1 MMNLEAK
8 KTDIIENILYKFCLL
23 IKTNIELLSFYCNSQ
38 EIDPKFKIKQLMIKK
53 NKEINIFAF
62 DNYLKIIYKVKKVDT
77 SLRIFGDKFI
87 TKYKDLCR
95 IFFKDI
101 IYIIKEYFYL
111 NNIIKEKENDNNDI
125 FVEIYLTGINKL
137 TDLSYMFY
145 NCNNLFKICGLEK
158 LKYNKITNMSS
169 MFENCRNLKSIH
181 DISLLDA
188 KNVISINSIFR
199 NCSSLEYLPDI
210 SKWNTLNMEDI
221 SHAFSGCNSLKLL
234 PDISK
239 WNTNK
244 IKYMEALFLNCSS
257 LLYLPNISLWNTKN
271 VIDMK
276 NLFTGCSSLS
286 SLPNLSK
293 WKINQKVKINE
304 MFKGCSS
311 LSFIPDIS
319 KWPILL
325 PETIYYKSSKYI
337 YDFIEI
343 NNNKISLTNKINC
356 MNNIE
361 TLFEDC
367 ISLQYLPFCFSCCFS
382 SNCFNAIN
390 IKDYR
395 DSKYKREREKKE
407 KYKGD
412 CPVCG
417 GLHFNCFCCLGN
429 CPIHGKSEEPPK
441 DEYELD
447 FKLDFM

>member
-1 MMNLEAK
+1 
-8 KTDIIENILYKFCLL
+8 
-23 IKTNIELLSFYCNSQ
+23 
-38 EIDPKFKIKQLMIKK
+38 
-53 NKEINIFAF
+53 
-62 DNYLKIIYKVKKVDT
+62 
-77 SLRIFGDKFI
+77 
-87 TKYKDLCR
+87 
-95 IFFKDI
+95 
-101 IYIIKEYFYL
+101 
-111 NNIIKEKENDNNDI
+111 
-125 FVEIYLTGINKL
+125 
-137 TDLSYMFY
+137 
-145 NCNNLFKICGLEK
+145 
-158 LKYNKITNMSS
+158 

-181 DISLLDA
+181 DISLLDT

-221 SHAFSGCNSLKLL
+221 SRAFSGCNSLKLL

-257 LLYLPNISLWNTKN
+257 LLYLPNISLWNTEN
-271 VIDMK
+271 VINMK

-412 CPVCG
+412 CTVCG